1 MNDQEFAEW
10 LERVKQHDPEKIA
23 AWAAKQPPL
32 LASLDQRDAEDRD
45 N

>member
-10 LERVKQHDPEKIA
+10 LSRVSQYNPDDAA

-32 LASLDQRDAEDRD
+32 LASLDQRDAEDSD
-45 N
+45 S